1 MNSQKQS
8 PDFDHILQ
16 NVNNLNG
23 DKKYKMQDRTTKNK
37 KRKGN
42 IDQASIDNPPIKDH
56 KAAIITEF
64 LMLSD

>member
-1 MNSQKQS
+1 
-8 PDFDHILQ
+8 
-16 NVNNLNG
+16 
-23 DKKYKMQDRTTKNK
+23 MQDRTTKNK